1 MSGRFA
7 LRRTLR
13 HLWAS
18 PLQVRRAL
26 PPAALAQI
34 EAAIAEGERQH
45 EAELRFAVEA
55 ALDLRALWRGL
66 SPRGRA
72 HQLFSRYRIWDT
84 EHNNGV
90 LIYLLWADRAVEIVA
105 DRGAVKRVDP
115 GVWRDACDRIVAHR
129 REGRTVEGVLEAIAQ
144 LNRALAVAYPANL
157 STSNPDELSNRPLV
171 L

>member
-1 MSGRFA
+1 MSRRFEP
-7 LRRTLR
+7 RRALR

-26 PPAALAQI
+26 PPAALARI

-45 EAELRFAVEA
+45 RAELRFAVEA
-55 ALDLRALWRGL
+55 ALDLRALWMGL

-105 DRGAVKRVDP
+105 DRGAAKKIDP
-115 GVWRDACDRIVAHR
+115 AVWRGACDRIVAHR

-144 LNRALAVAYPANL
+144 LNQALAVAYPVDP
-157 STSNPDELSNRPLV
+157 TQPNPDELSNRPV
-171 L
+171 LL